1 MIKLMWRF
9 GLLIMAAIGFAW
21 LADRPGTLSL
31 RWLGR
36 EIEMSFLLAV
46 AIAFLSVVVLM
57 FVFGLVRKLVRS
69 PETAREYLRFRK
81 TRNGYQALSRGII
94 AAGAGDAQAAAR
106 HAVTAGNNLMDE
118 PLVNVLAAQAAQ
130 LKGDRPAVK
139 KIFEAMASNR
149 DTEAMGLR
157 GLFADANQARDIK
170 SAKTYAE
177 RALALNPR
185 LNWAASAVLQIQAKQ
200 KNWAEA
206 LVTVGKQAKAN
217 AITTAEAERK
227 QAALYTALA
236 ITQEEVEADL
246 ALTNALK
253 AHKLQPGLVP
263 AALVAGRRYIAL
275 GKPKKAIAILRET
288 WGLTPHPDV
297 ADVLAHAKPGDGP
310 EDRFE
315 RVRDLVGS
323 NMTDVEQAFALA
335 RAAVAAKRW
344 DVARKALEPFCVTT
358 PQSRICA
365 LMADIEQG
373 LGDTGRSRE
382 WLARAI
388 RGPRDPLWV
397 SDGVANLRWT
407 PVSPI
412 TGDIIP
418 CEWKVPFE
426 MEPYL
431 PSLAA
436 PEPTT
441 NQLPA
446 PIAQKPET
454 IVATR
459 APDDPG
465 PDGFDLTPP

>member
-1 MIKLMWRF
+1 MIKLIWRF
-9 GLLIMAAIGFAW
+9 GLLIVAAIGFAW
-21 LADRPGTLSL
+21 LADRPGTLTL

-36 EIEMSFLLAV
+36 EIEISFLLAV
-46 AIAFLSVVVLM
+46 ALAFLSVLALM
-57 FVFGLVRKLVRS
+57 FILGLFRKLWRS

-81 TRNGYQALSRGII
+81 ARNGYQALSRGII

-139 KIFEAMASNR
+139 KIFEAMASDK

-185 LNWAASAVLQIQAKQ
+185 LNWAASAMLQIQAKQ

-206 LVTVGKQAKAN
+206 LVTVGKQAKAG

-227 QAALYTALA
+227 QAVLYTALA
-236 ITQEEVEADL
+236 LAQEDTDSDA

-253 AHKLQPGLVP
+253 AHKLQPSLVP
-263 AALVAGRRYIAL
+263 AAIVAGRRYVAL
-275 GKPKKAIAILRET
+275 GKPKKAIAILSET
-288 WGLTPHPDV
+288 WALAPHPDV
-297 ADVLAHAKPGDGP
+297 AEVLAHAKPSDGP

-323 NMTDVEQAFALA
+323 NISDLEQAYALA
-335 RAAVAAKRW
+335 RAASAAKRW
-344 DVARKALEPFCVTT
+344 DVAKKTLEPFCAA
-358 PQSRICA
+358 PQTRICA
-365 LMADIEQG
+365 LMADIELG

-388 RGPRDPLWV
+388 HAPRDPLWV

-426 MEPYL
+426 MEPYA

-436 PEPTT
+436 PAEVTALLPTPT
-441 NQLPA
+441 
-446 PIAQKPET
+446 AQKPQA
-454 IVATR
+454 VQSTR